1 MAPGRFTAG
10 FAVCAILYGG
20 PPHVGSPFHMMLQ
33 FALNL
38 IGGDETPP
46 PTLNYFDARGRG
58 EAIRLAFA
66 DNGVKFKENAFSSE
80 LWGKE
85 RDDGLK
91 AIWTAAGRLPFGQV
105 PLLTDGDYDTRGN
118 WTSFELVQSHA
129 ILRYIGRRGSWDG
142 LRYTPGYYES
152 PDRRVLAA
160 IDMAADGTE
169 DVRKQLSA
177 IKYAEEPDAAKHKKY
192 RAWFTGEANAPR
204 WLGFFDTM
212 LSKSSTSFVAGTP
225 TPSHADYLL
234 FDLLDYHEAC
244 AAFEP
249 ALAADLL
256 SATKMPALA
265 SWREIMRRRPG
276 IAAYLKS
283 DGRRAA

>member
-1 MAPGRFTAG
+1 MVGRFTAG

-33 FALNL
+33 LALQL

-105 PLLTDGDYDTRGN
+105 PLLTGGDYDTRGN

-142 LRYTPGYYES
+142 LRYTPGYYEGRY
-152 PDRRVLAA
+152 DAGGRVRPEHRS
-160 IDMAADGTE
+160 DNDDGGKPWDGHNNSWHPSRE
-169 DVRKQLSA
+169 DYGMHCHGNSWDGSGRYGQR
-177 IKYAEEPDAAKHKKY
+177 D
-192 RAWFTGEANAPR
+192 PR
-204 WLGFFDTM
+204 
-212 LSKSSTSFVAGTP
+212 P
-225 TPSHADYLL
+225 P
-234 FDLLDYHEAC
+234 
-244 AAFEP
+244 P
-249 ALAADLL
+249 
-256 SATKMPALA
+256 
-265 SWREIMRRRPG
+265 PG
-276 IAAYLKS
+276 
-283 DGRRAA
+283 GRYD